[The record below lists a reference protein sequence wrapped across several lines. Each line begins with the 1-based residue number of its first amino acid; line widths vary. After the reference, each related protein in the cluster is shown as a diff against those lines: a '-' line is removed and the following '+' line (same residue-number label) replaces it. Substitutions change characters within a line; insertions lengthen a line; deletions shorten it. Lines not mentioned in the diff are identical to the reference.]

1 MNIDFKKDYIDW
13 LYKSIDQFQVQ
24 ENLYRITLPYLD
36 RNNDCTE
43 IYIRVNDDG
52 NYHLTDDGETI
63 GELELSNFD
72 VFSSKRRKEILNSI
86 LNAHGVLLSKNKE
99 LYLDCTKD
107 ELPQKKHMLSQ
118 CMVKISDLFY
128 TSKPNVQSLFIEDV
142 QEFLDKNEVRYF
154 ADISF
159 PGKSGLVT
167 TYDFAIPKSKAFP
180 ERVLKVVNNI
190 DQLQTNSILFLWDD
204 TRSARASRGYDSKF
218 FVFLHDKKKISNSIL
233 TSMRNYDVTPI
244 IWSDRAKYVDQLTK

>member
-13 LYKSIDQFQVQ
+13 LYKSIDQFQVH

-43 IYIRVNDDG
+43 IYIKVNDDG
-52 NYHLTDDGETI
+52 SYHLTDDGETI

-72 VFSSKRRKEILNSI
+72 VFSSKRRKEILSSI
-86 LNAHGVLLSKNKE
+86 LNAHGVLLSKDKE
-99 LYLDCTKD
+99 LYLDCAKE

-128 TSKPNVQSLFIEDV
+128 TSKPTVQSLFIEDV
-142 QEFLDKNEVRYF
+142 QEFLDINEVRYF
-154 ADISF
+154 PDISF
-159 PGKSGLVT
+159 SGKSGLVT
-167 TYDFAIPKSKAFP
+167 TYDFAIPRSKEYP
-180 ERVLKVVNNI
+180 ERILKVVNNI
-190 DQLQTNSILFLWDD
+190 DQQQANSILFLWDD
-204 TRSARASRGYDSKF
+204 TRSARFSRGSDSKL

-233 TSMRNYDVTPI
+233 TSMKNYDVTPI
-244 IWSDRAKYVDQLTK
+244 IWSDRKKYIDQLKN